1 MALDTVKVALISSKS
16 VDRLTIGNSPNA
28 NQIGQWQLSV
38 RNLQCILCPTKY
50 REGSFL
56 RRRPPVRTQVETN
69 ATCGR
74 AMCVMP
80 KIDSRRAKNSAPFI
94 GRSGH
99 SIAVDGLSP
108 SGASL
113 DGNLRSSAANNNKKC
128 PSTRDSHQKKEHY

>member
-1 MALDTVKVALISSKS
+1 MQIKLANGSLVCVICTAYFAQL
-16 VDRLTIGNSPNA
+16 NA
-28 NQIGQWQLSV
+28 
-38 RNLQCILCPTKY
+38 

-56 RRRPPVRTQVETN
+56 RLRPPVRTQVETN
-69 ATCGR
+69 ATCGW
-74 AMCVMP
+74 AMFVMP